1 VRASALPPAERALRI
16 AGALFCFWLAGLALA
31 APDCP
36 ADRIDD
42 RVRVRHVADGDTLIL
57 GDGRPLRLI
66 GVNTPEMGRDGD
78 PDEPGA
84 IAARD
89 QLRRLVFVNGN
100 QVALRYDREHH
111 DRHGRTL
118 AHLFLRDGRNVSA
131 LLIASGAGFPI
142 TIPPNDWQADCYH
155 RLGERA
161 RAAGLGVWSEP
172 RLGPLDAGRLN
183 PGERGF
189 RRVQGRVSHVS
200 ESPGAVWINFGRGFA
215 LHIRRDHLPR
225 LAGIDLNRLPGQR
238 VEVMGWLYYR
248 RGQLRMSLLHPSALR
263 ILDGQPALTEEEAP

>member
-1 VRASALPPAERALRI
+1 MRASAPPLAERALRI
-16 AGALFCFWLAGLALA
+16 AGALFCLWLAIPALA

-42 RVRVRHVADGDTLIL
+42 RVRVRQIADGDTLIL
-57 GDGRPLRLI
+57 DDGRHLRLI
-66 GVNTPEMGRDGD
+66 GVNTPEMGRDGE

-89 QLRRLVFVNGN
+89 QLRRLLFINGN
-100 QVALRYDREHH
+100 QVALRFDRERH
-111 DRHGRTL
+111 DRYGRTL

-155 RLGERA
+155 RLGEAA
-161 RAAGLGVWSEP
+161 RTAGLGVWSEP
-172 RLGPLDAGRLN
+172 RLGPLDAERLN

-200 ESPGAVWINFGRGFA
+200 ESAGAVWINFGRGFA
-215 LHIRRDHLPR
+215 LRIRRDHLPR
-225 LAGIDLNRLPGQR
+225 FAGMDLQALAGRR
-238 VEVMGWLYYR
+238 VEAMGWLYYR
-248 RGQLRMSLLHPSALR
+248 RGQLRMGLVHPSALR
-263 ILDGQPALTEEEAP
+263 VLNSEAKVTEEKTP